1 LKTKFVSKNQLGT
14 VLIGNMF
21 LVFSLYKMSMFVDVS
36 GSDQQGPA
44 PITTH
49 WTVLCLDLQQ
59 ILSIYLNRRHS
70 YLKSIRLCAN
80 LTVRN
85 VFTSDAVYQPG

>member
-1 LKTKFVSKNQLGT
+1 MKVAGFFLYLCPDQL
-14 VLIGNMF
+14 
-21 LVFSLYKMSMFVDVS
+21 
-36 GSDQQGPA
+36 GPA
-44 PITTH
+44 PVSTH

-59 ILSIYLNRRHS
+59 ILSTYLNRRYA

-85 VFTSDAVYQPG
+85 VFTSDTLYQPGKLFFQTAFPLIIEYFQVSDLLSWKT